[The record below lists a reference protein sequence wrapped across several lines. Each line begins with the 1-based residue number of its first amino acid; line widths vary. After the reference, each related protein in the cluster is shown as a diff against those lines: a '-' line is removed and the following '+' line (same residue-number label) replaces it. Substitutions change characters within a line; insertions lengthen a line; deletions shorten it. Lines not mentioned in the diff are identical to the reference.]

1 MSRGIATVFLASVFA
16 NSAAAH
22 FVFIL
27 PPTDGKT
34 VSVIFSD
41 TPAKD
46 EKVEIGKIEFK
57 TAQLV
62 SAAGKTKS
70 VAVEPEA
77 GVWRVPVESDTAEVR
92 ATVEYGV
99 VNRGGGNA
107 IRLRHHARLILGEV
121 AEAAPAAPFDIT
133 PVKVSSGIAFRVTF
147 AGKPIAG
154 VDVTVH
160 EPDTKQ
166 RKVLK
171 TDASGQTPGFAKP
184 GRYSARAMHADKAPG
199 EFEGR
204 KYLVTHDYA
213 TVTVA
218 VK

>member
-1 MSRGIATVFLASVFA
+1 MIRGIATVLLASIFTNA
-16 NSAAAH
+16 AAAH

-27 PPTDGKT
+27 PPSEGKT
-34 VSVIFSD
+34 ASVIFSD

-46 EKVEIGKIEFK
+46 EKVETGKIELK
-57 TAQLV
+57 TAQIV
-62 SAAGKTKS
+62 SVAGKAKS
-70 VAVEPEA
+70 VAVEAEA
-77 GVWRVPVESDTAEVR
+77 GGWRVPVESDTAEVR

-99 VNRGGGNA
+99 VNRGAGQA
-107 IRLRHHARLILGEV
+107 IRLRHQARLILSEV

-133 PVKVSSGIAFRVTF
+133 PVKVSSGVAFRVTF
-147 AGKPIAG
+147 AGKPVAG
-154 VDVTVH
+154 VEVTVH
-160 EPDTKQ
+160 EPDSKQ

-171 TDASGQTPGFAKP
+171 ADSTGLTPGFSKP
-184 GRYSARAMHADKAPG
+184 GRYSARAMHIDKTAG

-213 TVTVA
+213 TVTVV